1 MSAIDGKTGKLKD
14 SEEKIAYDI
23 AGPLCFQVSTV
34 NPQLEVDLVLF
45 QIQNSLDLYQS
56 HFKYFQ
62 VQRKLLLGGERG
74 YTQDPKNTKKS
85 KF

>member
-34 NPQLEVDLVLF
+34 NPQLEVDLVL
-45 QIQNSLDLYQS
+45 
-56 HFKYFQ
+56 
-62 VQRKLLLGGERG
+62 V
-74 YTQDPKNTKKS
+74 
-85 KF
+85 